1 MLPPSLIQYDPDM
14 LLKYFSAKFV
24 EKYDVAVVSALHHNK
39 AKTNLHIH
47 LIFSERQAFD
57 VPEHPERV
65 VAALRIL
72 AHKTGAYGML
82 GGQSVDV
89 MNEKHR
95 QTKIDQNMLNY
106 IYENKTSALIEASM
120 MVGAV
125 LAGAKEEQLAE
136 VEQTAKSIG
145 LAFQIQ
151 DDILDATGT
160 TEELGKPAGSD
171 EKNEKTTYVTL
182 FGVEGAAREVEAY
195 TREARRLLAQFPG
208 EHEFL
213 EHLLIW
219 LASRKK

>member
-1 MLPPSLIQYDPDM
+1 
-14 LLKYFSAKFV
+14 
-24 EKYDVAVVSALHHNK
+24 
-39 AKTNLHIH
+39 
-47 LIFSERQAFD
+47 
-57 VPEHPERV
+57 
-65 VAALRIL
+65 
-72 AHKTGAYGML
+72 
-82 GGQSVDV
+82 
-89 MNEKHR
+89 
-95 QTKIDQNMLNY
+95 
-106 IYENKTSALIEASM
+106 M

-208 EHEFL
+208 
-213 EHLLIW
+213 
-219 LASRKK
+219 